1 MNIKSKKVVK
11 NKKISYITLNIV
23 NSKKNNLRTLTY
35 SNQYRNPPYKNR
47 TKTCGSKRFMM
58 NRIKRKNKTKGD

>member
-23 NSKKNNLRTLTY
+23 NSKKKRTLTY
-35 SNQYRNPPYKNR
+35 SNKYRNPTYKN
-47 TKTCGSKRFMM
+47 
-58 NRIKRKNKTKGD
+58 